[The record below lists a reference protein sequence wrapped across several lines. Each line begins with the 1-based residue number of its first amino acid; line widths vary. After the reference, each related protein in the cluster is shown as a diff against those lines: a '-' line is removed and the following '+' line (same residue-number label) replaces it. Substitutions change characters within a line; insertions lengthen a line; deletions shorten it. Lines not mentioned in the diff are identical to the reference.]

1 MLALRIVAVVGG
13 VCTVSA
19 VLLSAVH
26 TFVLP
31 RPATVRLSRV
41 VFLAVRKVIVPLAR
55 VRRRWGAEDD
65 TLALFAPISLLLLPV
80 VWLGF
85 IGAAFTV
92 LYWAVEQDGWR
103 VALTTSGGSLF
114 TLGLVRPPDLP
125 DTFMAFT
132 EAALGIFLLALLIT
146 YLPSMYAAF
155 ARREA
160 QVALLDSRAGMEGE
174 RGISPVAMLIRFHSI
189 SGLDDLDDVWGSW
202 ESWFVDVEES
212 HLSLAAL
219 PFYRSPIPGRSW
231 VTAAGTVLDAAALT
245 ESTVD
250 VPNSPRAQ
258 LCIRS
263 GYLALRRISDFFN
276 IAYDPDPSPDDAT
289 SISRAEFDD
298 AVERMATAGVPIRGD
313 RDQAWRAFNGWRV
326 NYDTVLL
333 ALAALTIAP
342 RALWSSDR
350 MPAYAPPP
358 IGRRARRRA
367 TTKRPR

>member
-1 MLALRIVAVVGG
+1 VLALRIVAVVA
-13 VCTVSA
+13 A
-19 VLLSAVH
+19 VLTIGSVVLSAVH

-41 VFLAVRKVIVPLAR
+41 VFLAVRKLIVPLAR
-55 VRRRWGAEDD
+55 FRGRWGAEDD
-65 TLALFAPISLLLLPV
+65 TLALFAPVSLLLLPV

-85 IGAAFTV
+85 IGAGFTL

-103 VALTTSGGSLF
+103 AAITTSGGSLF
-114 TLGLVRPPDLP
+114 TLGLVRPPDLV
-125 DTFMAFT
+125 DTFMAFA

-155 ARREA
+155 SRREA
-160 QVALLDSRAGMEGE
+160 QVALLDSRAGMTGE

-189 SGLDDLDDVWGSW
+189 SGLDDLDEVWASW
-202 ESWFVDVEES
+202 EGWFVDVEES

-263 GYLALRRISDFFN
+263 GYLALRRIADFFN
-276 IAYDPDPSPDDAT
+276 IAYDPDPAPDDAT
-289 SISRAEFDD
+289 SITRAEYDE
-298 AVERMATAGVPIRGD
+298 AVDRMAAAGVPIRRD
-313 RDQAWRAFNGWRV
+313 RDKAWRAFNGWRV

-333 ALAALTIAP
+333 ALAALTLAP
-342 RALWSSDR
+342 PAMWSSDR
-350 MPAYAPPP
+350 MPTFVPPP
-358 IGRRARRRA
+358 VGRRARQRA
-367 TTKRPR
+367 TTKPPQ